1 MISSSYIYIDTYILT
16 IFLENSINE
25 MDRLVNLIACGVGSV
40 KRKKRKPVR
49 LVRLSL
55 NRQSDAALS
64 SDSDSSDEDYL
75 PETKYVNF
83 FEKIYICNNFYVC
96 LLVFFFH

>member
-1 MISSSYIYIDTYILT
+1 
-16 IFLENSINE
+16 

-75 PETKYVNF
+75 PEPKYVNF

-96 LLVFFFH
+96 LLVFFFHQYHDIIIVAQIAFAVNTVKTAV